1 MEQKSKPRRRRTRP
15 RRRVNWGPTLALLLF
30 ANCVFAAYSSKIT
43 SIRAINLDGV
53 RKSERLRL
61 ERLTEEIKGIPALKI
76 DPRKVESSFMNET
89 RVKKADFRRNI
100 FGIARLILE
109 YRTPVASFAGSR
121 QTFLDESGV
130 VYWDLEEKGV
140 YPQISLETKIKVSVM
155 AISGVINYASVA
167 ELAELVSEKLKDA
180 STTGKPIEI
189 EVQET
194 GGVCLN
200 INNGT
205 VILGT
210 SEELPTKIEK
220 LKQVLTEHPDLFEKN
235 SSVNLMVPERP
246 QVIPRKKENG

>member
-1 MEQKSKPRRRRTRP
+1 
-15 RRRVNWGPTLALLLF
+15 LLL

-43 SIRAINLDGV
+43 AIRAINLDGV

-61 ERLTEEIKGIPALKI
+61 ERLTDDIKGIPALKI

-109 YRTPVASFAGSR
+109 YRTPVASFVGSK
-121 QTFLDESGV
+121 QTFLDKSGV

-189 EVQET
+189 EVQEA

-210 SEELPTKIEK
+210 NEELSAKIEK
-220 LKQVLTEHPDLFEKN
+220 LKQVLVEHPDLFEKN
-235 SSVNLMVPERP
+235 SSINLMVPERP
-246 QVIPRKKENG
+246 QVIARKKGNG